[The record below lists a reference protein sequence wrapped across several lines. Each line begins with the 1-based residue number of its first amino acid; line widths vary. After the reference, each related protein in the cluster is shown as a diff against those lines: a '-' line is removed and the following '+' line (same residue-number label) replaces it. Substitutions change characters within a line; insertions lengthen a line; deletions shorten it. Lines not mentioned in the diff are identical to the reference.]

1 MIIGIVGGACSGKDT
16 VADLLVEYFKFERIS
31 TSKIVRA
38 ELEAKGLDGTRKMQ
52 RIFANKRRQ
61 NMGGNYFVR
70 EALSD
75 ARQRFG
81 DNDLV
86 ISDLYCVNEIKYLKN
101 EGGIIIAVLCP
112 DIQRRYER
120 MCTRKDGR
128 RDELTLTNF
137 QKVIEDENSGLTDD
151 EPNVEHVCAIA
162 DYKLENSDTLESLK
176 LKIFE
181 LVETIPESLV
191 KNPFE
196 PLPKIFRRNKVKRK
210 DSESTILNLDSFDE
224 LKKLETNMRALEF
237 LTNFHTN
244 PEMTD
249 KERALSALF
258 QPTHTVKNISNQFA
272 YRLLPAY
279 LEPDSTK
286 ALEIYE
292 SIEPYTIDEELAL
305 LLNQNEFKSLHKK
318 MSEHLQKIAPDIES
332 AVLNSFAQIRVN
344 DRLQF
349 DTTEK
354 ASLENVKSRGLT
366 IRLNLDHVT
375 SLEIAQG
382 RVRNGRIP
390 VIEIIK
396 RDRIIESG
404 GQANSKVSLA
414 VHDLMDHIWFF
425 TKLEEHGVLEKHKS
439 LFTSIGNP
447 HLTDIFKREGE
458 IAASIAFGV
467 RAWSRAGLGFV
478 PNKSLDEIKA
488 IFEQAFDTDSLSAV
502 GISTLRDLRK
512 LCSRPKSRNYQCISF
527 AFSNYLAELDEQRR
541 KHGKIKVRNDKNQLT
556 HELNPWGHEF
566 LSFFIDAMNLILDSH
581 TKHRDTLLRAH
592 ISLEEFFASK
602 AALQGQSLEITPQF
616 LEKMDVTEISIPPER
631 IEWMSQNYGFT
642 AVRDSL
648 T

>member
-16 VADLLVEYFKFERIS
+16 VADLLVECFKFERIS

-38 ELEAKGLDGTRKMQ
+38 ELEAKGLDGTRQMQ

-61 NMGGNYFVR
+61 KMGGNYFVR

-101 EGGIIIAVLCP
+101 EGGIIIAVLCS

-137 QKVIEDENSGLTDD
+137 HKVIKDENSGLTDD
-151 EPNVEHVCAIA
+151 EPNVENVCAMA

-181 LVETIPESLV
+181 LVKTIPESLA

-196 PLPKIFRRNKVKRK
+196 PLPKIFRGLDSRK

-224 LKKLETNMRALEF
+224 LKELETKMRALEF
-237 LTNFHTN
+237 LTNFHAN

-258 QPTHTVKNISNQFA
+258 QPTHTVKSISNQFA

-279 LEPDSTK
+279 FESDSTK
-286 ALEIYE
+286 ALELYE

-318 MSEHLQKIAPDIES
+318 MSEHLQKIAPEIES
-332 AVLNSFAQIRVN
+332 AVRNSSEQIKIN

-349 DTTEK
+349 DTTATE
-354 ASLENVKSRGLT
+354 SLENVKSRGLT
-366 IRLNLDHVT
+366 IRLNLDHVK

-425 TKLEEHGVLEKHKS
+425 TKLEEHGVLDKHKS

-447 HLTDIFKREGE
+447 HLTNIYKREGE

-478 PNKSLDEIKA
+478 PNFSLDEIKA

-512 LCSRPKSRNYQCISF
+512 ICLRPKSRNYQCISF
-527 AFSNYLAELDEQRR
+527 VFSNYLAELDEQRR
-541 KHGKIKVRNDKNQLT
+541 KHGKIKVRNGKNQLSG
-556 HELNPWGHEF
+556 ELNPWGHEF

-642 AVRDSL
+642 AVRDSIS
-648 T
+648 